1 MNRLNSDEVDIDEI
15 ADTNA
20 NGLDAIPKY
29 GTNRIAID
37 PRKVFGLE
45 MSNGL
50 CVKRSSSARARL
62 DNLLVEGNFLLDG

>member
-1 MNRLNSDEVDIDEI
+1 M

-50 CVKRSSSARARL
+50 CVKRSSSARAIRSGWTICSSKATFCWTVSGAL
-62 DNLLVEGNFLLDG
+62 PV